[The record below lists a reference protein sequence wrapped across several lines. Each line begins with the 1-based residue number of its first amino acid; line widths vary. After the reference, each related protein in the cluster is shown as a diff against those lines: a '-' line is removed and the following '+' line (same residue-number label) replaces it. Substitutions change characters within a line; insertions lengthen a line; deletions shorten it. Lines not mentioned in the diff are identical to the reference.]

1 MICLGSVVDN
11 FTSDPFV
18 PENQWDMIESGS
30 FNQVPLI
37 MGSNSDE
44 GLLSA
49 LNFHFNQ
56 TLLDELAE
64 NWENE
69 YAPLVIFHRS
79 VSKSRIK

>member
-1 MICLGSVVDN
+1 MAKFGSVVDD

-18 PENQWDMIESGS
+18 PANQWDMIESGN
-30 FNQVPLI
+30 FNQVPI
-37 MGSNSDE
+37 IIGSNSDE

-56 TLLDELAE
+56 TLLEEMAE

-79 VSKSRIK
+79 VL